1 VSLPRLNWP
10 NRITLSRLLCSVG
23 LFTLLALMPH
33 QDLAGSGTWGWVAF
47 FLFVLTAATDWLDG
61 WLARRL
67 GEVTV
72 FGRIMDPFVDKVV
85 VCGSLILLMDRWP
98 ANEILL
104 PWMVVVV
111 VAREFFVNAIRGFM
125 ESRGLSFAAAF
136 AGKLK
141 MTLQCIATGGLIL
154 MIATSGSGSPPGWL
168 RVLTVISL
176 WAAVVSTVY
185 SGWLYLRKAV
195 DGLRDSRI

>member
-1 VSLPRLNWP
+1 MSLPRLNWP

-23 LFTLLALMPH
+23 LFVVLALIQH
-33 QDLAGSGTWGWVAF
+33 GRVEGGGTWGWVAF
-47 FLFVLTAATDWLDG
+47 FLFLITAATDWLDG

-85 VCGSLILLMDRWP
+85 VCGSLILLAGLSP

-141 MTLQCIATGGLIL
+141 MTLQCVATSGLIL
-154 MIATSGSGSPPGWL
+154 MIATSGTGSPPEWV
-168 RVLTVISL
+168 RILTVVSV
-176 WAAVVSTVY
+176 WAALVSTIH
-185 SGWLYLRKAV
+185 SGWLYMQKAIHDLR
-195 DGLRDSRI
+195 GSRI